1 MTKEEIQQ
9 EIKQAVERVRA
20 KTPLVPSITNSVTIN
35 LVANA
40 QLAAGGS
47 AAMVYLPDEG
57 YAMAEAGD
65 AMYINMGTL
74 QPVYEKIAAERH
86 ISFLPAASSCTGAV
100 LSFIH
105 CSHFSKFFLAE
116 QGVLKNVLF
125 FKKM

>member
-47 AAMVYLPDEG
+47 AAMV
-57 YAMAEAGD
+57 
-65 AMYINMGTL
+65 
-74 QPVYEKIAAERH
+74 
-86 ISFLPAASSCTGAV
+86 
-100 LSFIH
+100 
-105 CSHFSKFFLAE
+105 
-116 QGVLKNVLF
+116 
-125 FKKM
+125 